1 MIIAGFSRIFCDP
14 ERFSDDSIEEMSK
27 FGMGVLYEK
36 TDDGELMRK
45 VSPELREK
53 ILTEYYWKHHNR
65 LNKAV
70 SEQLE
75 KFGKT
80 IIVYCH
86 SFSST
91 PFKRD
96 LDQTKPRPD
105 FNIGTDK
112 FHTPRELIELSTEFF
127 ANRNYTVGIDWP
139 YSGSIV
145 PLEYYGKNKN
155 VHTIMLKIN
164 RSLYL
169 EEPSNNKSSNYINM
183 RQVVKEF
190 LSTIKT
196 TL

>member
-1 MIIAGFSRIFCDP
+1 M
-14 ERFSDDSIEEMSK
+14 
-27 FGMGVLYEK
+27 
-36 TDDGELMRK
+36 
-45 VSPELREK
+45 
-53 ILTEYYWKHHNR
+53 
-65 LNKAV
+65 
-70 SEQLE
+70 
-75 KFGKT
+75 
-80 IIVYCH
+80 
-86 SFSST
+86 
-91 PFKRD
+91 
-96 LDQTKPRPD
+96 DQTKPRPD